1 MMKNFP
7 LLSLLVALSFSACQ
21 APSPQ
26 SVEMNTQLDSIAYAV
41 GMDIGKFYHTKQ
53 QIKLNPELIYAGI
66 KDIVTQDSGKTRF
79 SEDKGVALI
88 DAFSRMMEAKRAAT
102 NEINE
107 KAFLSENAIKPQ
119 VNVMA
124 EGVQYQVLEEG
135 IGASPR
141 ADNVVKVRIDGRL
154 LDGTLFASSA
164 NNEDNTIEV
173 DIALALPGLQLALT
187 SMKPGDK
194 WRVWIPSQLGYGSES
209 RPPISPNSLL
219 VYDIELL
226 EILR

>member
-1 MMKNFP
+1 MKNFP

-79 SEDKGVALI
+79 SEDKGVALM

-107 KAFLSENAIKPQ
+107 KLGPLAYAPIIFTSVLTKQRIFQVVEKALEVYENRKRKIATSKLNEIMLQEIENYPPPAVRGKYIK
-119 VNVMA
+119 
-124 EGVQYQVLEEG
+124 
-135 IGASPR
+135 I
-141 ADNVVKVRIDGRL
+141 K
-154 LDGTLFASSA
+154 
-164 NNEDNTIEV
+164 
-173 DIALALPGLQLALT
+173 
-187 SMKPGDK
+187 
-194 WRVWIPSQLGYGSES
+194 
-209 RPPISPNSLL
+209 
-219 VYDIELL
+219 
-226 EILR
+226 